1 MCTRRPE
8 LSTGAT
14 LPPADMDTNATTPHR
29 SAGLLPRIGVAVL
42 AVAALAGLALAG
54 LALPASAQP
63 VRTEQ
68 VTAELVARATGVQP
82 GQAVQIGLRLQHIP
96 HWHTY
101 WRNPGD
107 SGLPTTLA
115 WTLPAGAQAGAIE
128 WPAPRRIPIGP
139 LVNYGYEGDLLLPL
153 RFTAPADAQPGS
165 TLQLKAEAN
174 WLVCHDVC
182 IPQSATLNL
191 ALPVLAPGSAPA
203 AGPLAAR
210 FDTAAAEAPA
220 ALTGWRAE
228 LQRAGRDLQLHLV
241 RSQPLQPGEAL
252 PAVQVFPYQEQLLE
266 PARHAAYRT
275 ADGYVVQLALAPYAA
290 QLPADLKAIVVA
302 QVDAGSRS
310 TPWGMPQRSAEFTA
324 PVREVAALA
333 LPAGAVRLDDPLAG
347 GASSKPGGKLALLG
361 GPPGAAAGTTAAAAA
376 GASGGGAGPGLL
388 AALALALV
396 GGMLLNLMPCV
407 FPVLSIKLL
416 GLARQADQPAQLRS
430 HALAYS
436 AGVVLSFLALAG
448 LLLAL
453 RAAGGAVGWGFQLQ
467 EPGVVFLLAL
477 LFFALGLNLLGVFEL
492 GNLLPQGLAGWRA
505 RRPSLDAFG
514 AGVLAVLA
522 ASPCTA
528 PFMGAALGFALTQP
542 APQALAVFGALG
554 LGMALPYA
562 ALVLVPGWRHRLP
575 RPGAWMLRLKQALAF
590 PMFATVVWLVWVLGL
605 QAGIDG
611 AAQALLALLGLA
623 ALVWLLGL
631 LQRPTPS
638 ARLGAGTAMMAM
650 LALLAWSWP
659 TALPPAPAQGA
670 AAAAAAG
677 STAAATGDWLPYSDA
692 AVAAQ
697 LAQGRTVFVDFTAA
711 WCVSCQVNKR
721 LVLNQPD
728 VLADFD
734 KAQVV
739 RMRADWTRRDAEIT
753 AALARLGRNGV
764 PVYAL
769 LRPGQDPLLLPE
781 ILTAGLVRSALT
793 GL

>member
-1 MCTRRPE
+1 
-8 LSTGAT
+8 
-14 LPPADMDTNATTPHR
+14 MDTTAHPRPR
-29 SAGLLPRIGVAVL
+29 SAGLLRQWAAGLSAAVL
-42 AVAALAGLALAG
+42 AWAGV
-54 LALPASAQP
+54 ASAQP
-63 VRTEQ
+63 VRTEH
-68 VTAELVARATGVQP
+68 VTAELVAHNTGVQP

-107 SGLPTTLA
+107 SGLPTTLT
-115 WTLPAGAQAGAIE
+115 WTLPAGAQAGAID

-174 WLVCHDVC
+174 WLVCNDVC
-182 IPQSATLNL
+182 IPESATLNL
-191 ALPVLAPGSAPA
+191 SLPVLAPGAAAAP
-203 AGPLAAR
+203 GPLVAQ
-210 FDTAAAEAPA
+210 FDAAAAEAAVP
-220 ALTGWRAE
+220 LTGWRAE
-228 LQRAGRDLQLHLV
+228 LQRAGRDLQLRLV
-241 RSQPLQPGEAL
+241 RQQPLAAGDAL
-252 PAVQVFPYQEQLLE
+252 PAVQVFPYPEQLLE
-266 PARHAAYRT
+266 PARHAAWRT
-275 ADGYVVQLALAPYAA
+275 ADGYVVQMALSPHAA
-290 QLPADLKAIVVA
+290 QVPTSLQGIVVA
-302 QVDAGSRS
+302 QADARS
-310 TPWGMPQRSAEFTA
+310 AGGAPWGVPQRSVEFSA
-324 PVREVAALA
+324 PITEVAALE

-347 GASSKPGGKLALLG
+347 GTSTPAGGQRNLLG
-361 GPPGAAAGTTAAAAA
+361 DPAAPAAAGGAGAA
-376 GASGGGAGPGLL
+376 GASLGLL
-388 AALALALV
+388 AALAMALV
-396 GGMLLNLMPCV
+396 GGMVLNLMPCV

-416 GLARQADQPAQLRS
+416 GLTQQGDAQPARLRS

-467 EPGVVFLLAL
+467 EPGVVFVLAL
-477 LFFALGLNLLGVFEL
+477 LFFALGLNLMGAFEL

-505 RRPSLDAFG
+505 QRPAVDAFG
-514 AGVLAVLA
+514 SGVLAVLA

-528 PFMGAALGFALTQP
+528 PFMGAALGYALTQS
-542 APQALAVFGALG
+542 APQALAVFGMLG

-562 ALVLVPGWRHRLP
+562 ALVLLPGWRHRLP
-575 RPGAWMLRLKQALAF
+575 RPGPWMLRLKQALAF

-631 LQRPTPS
+631 LRQPGAA
-638 ARLGAGTAMMAM
+638 ARLGVLAGVAAMA
-650 LALLAWSWP
+650 ALLAWSWP
-659 TALPPAPAQGA
+659 TTEPSPAATGTAGA
-670 AAAAAAG
+670 AALAPG
-677 STAAATGDWLPYSDA
+677 STAATSTADWQPYSDA
-692 AVAAQ
+692 AAAAQ

-721 LVLNQPD
+721 LVLTQPD

-739 RMRADWTRRDAEIT
+739 RMRADWTRRDDEIT

-769 LRPGQDPLLLPE
+769 LRPGQEPLLLPE
-781 ILTAGLVRSALT
+781 ILTAGLVRSALS